1 MSTAGPGSV
10 DLESAQRRT
19 VATLVVAQAV
29 GAVGITIGIAT
40 ASLLAR
46 DLSGSEEQ
54 AGLAQTFQVLGAAVA
69 SYLLARLM
77 SARGRRVGLATGY
90 LIAAAGSLLAVVAG
104 VVGSMLLLLVGA
116 SLLGAGTAAN
126 SGARYAATDL
136 ATEDRR
142 ARALS
147 TVVWATTIGAVAG
160 PNLSGPAGGFADLV
174 GIPVLTGPFALG
186 AVGMVL
192 AAIVIAARLRPDPL
206 LLAREAVAREPVE
219 PAAGPETAPVHAA
232 SWRRTLTA
240 IRDRPVLGWAV
251 AGLAGAHA
259 AMVGVMV
266 MTPLHMEH
274 GGADLRIIGV
284 VISVHV
290 LGMFAFS
297 PLVGALA
304 DRLGRAP
311 VLGAG
316 GVVLLVSL
324 VICASA
330 PEGSSV
336 QIFAGLFLLGL
347 GWSFATVA
355 ASTMI
360 VDHAPLAVRTDVQ
373 GSADLVMGLTAAA
386 AGGLAGV
393 ITGAFGYP
401 TLAVCTVALAL
412 LVVVAA
418 ARAGRLAGRPEDALA
433 QLRS

>member
-1 MSTAGPGSV
+1 MTLPDVEA
-10 DLESAQRRT
+10 AQRRT

-29 GAVGITIGIAT
+29 GAVGITIGITT

-69 SYLLARLM
+69 AYLLARLM

-90 LIAAAGSLLAVVAG
+90 VIAAAGSLLAVVAG

-136 ATEDRR
+136 ATEDHR

-160 PNLSGPAGGFADLV
+160 PNLSGPAGSFADLV
-174 GIPVLTGPFALG
+174 DIPELTGPFALG
-186 AVGMVL
+186 TVGMLL
-192 AAIVIAARLRPDPL
+192 AALVIAVRLRPDPL
-206 LLAREAVAREPVE
+206 LLAREVADLAPVE
-219 PAAGPETAPVHAA
+219 PGAAPEAAPVHTA
-232 SWRRTLTA
+232 SWRRTLA
-240 IRDRPVLGWAV
+240 AVRDRPVLGWAV
-251 AGLAGAHA
+251 LGLAGSHA

-274 GGADLRIIGV
+274 GGADLRIIGI

-297 PLVGALA
+297 PLVGSMA
-304 DRLGRAP
+304 DRLGREP

-324 VICASA
+324 ALCARA
-330 PEGSSV
+330 PEGSSAE
-336 QIFAGLFLLGL
+336 IFAGLFLLGL

-360 VDHAPLAVRTDVQ
+360 ADHAPLEARTDVQ

-386 AGGLAGV
+386 AGGLAGLV
-393 ITGAFGYP
+393 TGAFGYP
-401 TLAVCTVALAL
+401 TLAVGTVALAL
-412 LVVVAA
+412 LVVLAA
-418 ARAGRLAGRPEDALA
+418 VRGRRATPQREDRLA
-433 QLRS
+433 QLPS

>member
-1 MSTAGPGSV
+1 MSSLPAV
-10 DLESAQRRT
+10 EIEAAQRRT

-46 DLSGSEEQ
+46 DVSGSEEQ

-104 VVGSMLLLLVGA
+104 TVGSMPLLLVGA
-116 SLLGAGTAAN
+116 TLLGAGAAAN

-136 ATEDRR
+136 ATEDHR

-160 PNLSGPAGGFADLV
+160 PNLSGPSGTFADAA
-174 GIPVLTGPFALG
+174 GIPELTGPFALG

-192 AAIVIAARLRPDPL
+192 AALVIAVRLRPDPL
-206 LLAREAVAREPVE
+206 LLAREAAALAPEDPVAG
-219 PAAGPETAPVHAA
+219 PAAAPVHSA
-232 SWRRTLTA
+232 SWRRTLAA

-251 AGLAGAHA
+251 AGLAGGHA
-259 AMVGVMV
+259 AMVGVMI

-284 VISVHV
+284 VVSVHV

-297 PLVGALA
+297 PVVGALT
-304 DRLGRAP
+304 DRLGRAF

-316 GVVLLVSL
+316 GVTLLVSL
-324 VICASA
+324 VLCAAS

-336 QIFAGLFLLGL
+336 FIFAGLFLLGL
-347 GWSFATVA
+347 GWSCTTVA
-355 ASTMI
+355 ASTI
-360 VDHAPLAVRTDVQ
+360 IADHAPLEARTDVQ

-393 ITGAFGYP
+393 VTGAFGYP
-401 TLAVCTVALAL
+401 TLAVCTIALAL
-412 LVVVAA
+412 LVVLAA
-418 ARAGRLAGRPEDALA
+418 FRARRLAGRPEDRLA
-433 QLRS
+433 ELPA

>member
-1 MSTAGPGSV
+1 MT
-10 DLESAQRRT
+10 DLEAAQRRT

-46 DLSGSEEQ
+46 DVSGSEEL

-77 SARGRRVGLATGY
+77 SVRGRRAGLALGY
-90 LIAAAGSLLAVVAG
+90 VIGAVGSLLAVVAG
-104 VVGSMLLLLVGA
+104 VVSSMPLLLLGA
-116 SLLGAGTAAN
+116 AMLGATTAAN

-136 ATEDRR
+136 ATERHR

-160 PNLSGPAGGFADLV
+160 PNLSGPAGSFATAV
-174 GIPVLTGPFALG
+174 GIPELTGPFALG
-186 AVGMVL
+186 TVGMAL
-192 AAIVIAARLRPDPL
+192 AALVVWVRLRPDPL
-206 LLAREAVAREPVE
+206 LLAREAAGPVE
-219 PAAGPETAPVHAA
+219 VTPGDVPRS
-232 SWRRTLTA
+232 SWRRALDA
-240 IRDRPVLGWAV
+240 ARARPVLGWAV
-251 AGLAGAHA
+251 VGLAGSHA

-297 PLVGALA
+297 PLVGVLT
-304 DRLGRAP
+304 DRLGRPA

-316 GVVLLVSL
+316 GVILLVSL
-324 VICASA
+324 VLCAGS

-336 QIFAGLFLLGL
+336 LIFAGLFLLGL
-347 GWSFATVA
+347 GWSCTTVA
-355 ASTMI
+355 ASTLI
-360 VDHAPLAVRTDVQ
+360 ADHAPLEVRTDVQ
-373 GSADLVMGLTAAA
+373 GSADLVMGVTAAA
-386 AGGLAGV
+386 AGGLAGL

-401 TLAVCTVALAL
+401 TLATVTVGLAL
-412 LVVVAA
+412 LVLLAA
-418 ARAGRLAGRPEDALA
+418 DQTRRLGSRAEDGLA
-433 QLRS
+433 QLPS

>member
-1 MSTAGPGSV
+1 MSALTRA
-10 DLESAQRRT
+10 DLEAAQKRT

-54 AGLAQTFQVLGAAVA
+54 AGLAQTFQVLGAAVSA
-69 SYLLARLM
+69 YLLARLM

-90 LIAAAGSLLAVVAG
+90 LVAAAGSLLAVVAG
-104 VVGSMLLLLVGA
+104 VVGSMLVLLVGA
-116 SLLGAGTAAN
+116 ALVGAGTAAN

-147 TVVWATTIGAVAG
+147 TVVWATTIGAVLG
-160 PNLSGPAGGFADLV
+160 PNLSGPAGSFAEAV

-186 AVGMVL
+186 AVGMLL
-192 AAIVIAARLRPDPL
+192 AAIVVLVRLRPDPL
-206 LLAREAVAREPVE
+206 LLAREAAAQVAADPDV
-219 PAAGPETAPVHAA
+219 APETAPVHAA
-232 SWRRTLTA
+232 SWRRTLA
-240 IRDRPVLGWAV
+240 AVHARPVLGWAV
-251 AGLAGAHA
+251 LGLAGSHA

-274 GGADLRIIGV
+274 GGADLRIIGI

-297 PLVGALA
+297 PLVGMAA
-304 DRLGRAP
+304 DRLGREP

-324 VICASA
+324 ALCALS
-330 PEGSSV
+330 PEGSSA

-360 VDHAPLAVRTDVQ
+360 ADHAPLEARTDVQ
-373 GSADLVMGLTAAA
+373 GSADLVMGLTAAT
-386 AGGLAGV
+386 AGGLAGLV
-393 ITGAFGYP
+393 TGAFGYP

-412 LVVVAA
+412 LVVLAA
-418 ARAGRLAGRPEDALA
+418 VRARRVAGRPEDALA
-433 QLRS
+433 RAGTP